1 MGGPGIPDIEAGV
14 IEAVTNISRRPVVPS
29 PHDDLVADL
38 GFDSLEVLEL
48 VAELEHRFGIIVPEE
63 QIPASRTVAQV
74 VAEVARLVAE
84 RSSRV

>member
-14 IEAVTNISRRPVVPS
+14 IEAVTSISRRPVVPS
-29 PHDDLVADL
+29 PGDDLVADL

-48 VAELEHRFGIIVPEE
+48 VAELEQRFGITVPEE
-63 QIPASRTVAQV
+63 QIPASRTIAQV
-74 VAEVARLVAE
+74 VAQVARLVAE